1 MKEKKEEQLALLNSD
16 GDENIP
22 RIKELADD
30 IADLLKQKTGL
41 QDLELIRKSIEQKK
55 AYL

>member
-41 QDLELIRKSIEQKK
+41 QDLELIRKSIEQKT
-55 AYL
+55 A